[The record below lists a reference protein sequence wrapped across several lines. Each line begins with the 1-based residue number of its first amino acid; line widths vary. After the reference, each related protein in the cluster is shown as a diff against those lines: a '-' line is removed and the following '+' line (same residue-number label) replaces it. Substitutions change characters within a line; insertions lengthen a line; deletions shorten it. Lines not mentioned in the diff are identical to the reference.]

1 MGDIM
6 ADENLGVLVERLD
19 NMKELIQLTRE
30 EMINSFKKVHAR
42 QDIANGR
49 TGKIEIELTKA
60 KSKVTD
66 LDTEKS
72 EYMTRGDCKASH
84 LIIEVDK
91 KTRWLSY
98 IKNFFIWV
106 FSILASLLL
115 GYYSSGGA

>member
-49 TGKIEIELTKA
+49 TGKIEIELKNA
-60 KSKVTD
+60 KS
-66 LDTEKS
+66 
-72 EYMTRGDCKASH
+72 
-84 LIIEVDK
+84 
-91 KTRWLSY
+91 
-98 IKNFFIWV
+98 
-106 FSILASLLL
+106 
-115 GYYSSGGA
+115 